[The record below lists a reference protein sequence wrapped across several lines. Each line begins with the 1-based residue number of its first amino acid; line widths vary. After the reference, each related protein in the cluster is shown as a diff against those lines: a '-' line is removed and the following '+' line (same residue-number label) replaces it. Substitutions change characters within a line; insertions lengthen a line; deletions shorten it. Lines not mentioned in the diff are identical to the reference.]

1 MSLQIQNEIFT
12 LTINAAE
19 GWFSIEPKDKHLPGI
34 THAFLGLKYRI
45 DGDWIKPK
53 FTNWL
58 ETSGSRQ
65 IGDFGTHGKAE
76 MIRYEAKTTDG
87 LVVNFHFGIVL
98 ETPLVVWKI
107 EVLNDSRQAV
117 WLEKIDLLKVKESA
131 GGKVNYPE
139 AGNSSGLGF
148 YSNGWQSW
156 SPTGWYAGDGK
167 MKMSKLRGLQTPMI
181 NNPGT
186 PMPKMKGQFSS
197 DMFAVV
203 GDRIART
210 GFVVGFLSQKEQFG
224 SIAVHFQPPGWLAM
238 WANCDEVRLDP
249 GKTISTDWAVFN
261 PVLLDHRDP
270 LDKYLE
276 AVARENDVTLPAE
289 SPVGWCSWYHF
300 YTHLSEKDVQA
311 NLKAILEQQET
322 LPIQLVQID
331 DGFESQI
338 GDWFTFTP
346 EFPNGVKPLA
356 EEISREGLIPGLW
369 LAPFIVH
376 PRSQLAKQH
385 PDWLL
390 RTKNGRLVNA
400 GFVWNV
406 LDTALDLT
414 VPEALEY
421 ACSVVRT
428 ASAEWGYPYLKLD
441 FLYAA
446 ALKGC
451 YKDPTVTRAQ
461 VLRRGM
467 EAIREA
473 VGKDVTILGCGAPL
487 GSMLGLIDAN
497 RIGADVS
504 GYWEPNFN
512 GIGAFFKNEPA
523 MPSARN
529 SIRNIL
535 TRAAL
540 HQHWW
545 INDPDCLLI
554 RPDTKLTLA
563 EVQSL
568 AAAISLTGGSLLVSD
583 NLPKLPAERLRIA
596 EVLLPVMGERAR
608 VIDWFDAEMPEMLR
622 LDQLNAAGER
632 HVLAKFNWTDKEVVF
647 DLIPEKY
654 HLPSADYWVRE
665 FWSSKTGTMNEAQ
678 PFSVTIPPHGCA
690 VVTVLVKSIQPAYL
704 GSDLHISQGMELVEW
719 KAEAKVIQATLRLP
733 RKTSG
738 NITIAIGGE
747 LDSVAVNDRSVECR
761 VISPGIVEIPVE
773 VDGFAT
779 IEVKIK

>member
-1 MSLQIQNEIFT
+1 MTTLQNEIFT
-12 LTINAAE
+12 LTFNEKE
-19 GWFSIEPKDKHLPGI
+19 GWFSIEPKDKKFPAI
-34 THAFLGLKYRI
+34 THAFLGMKYRTKSQ
-45 DGDWIKPK
+45 WISPK
-53 FTNWL
+53 FTNWR
-58 ETSGSRQ
+58 EIPSSRQ
-65 IGDFGTHGKAE
+65 MQDFGVHGKTE
-76 MIRYEAKTTDG
+76 MIRYEVKTTDG
-87 LVVNFHFGIVL
+87 LVANFCFGIVQ

-107 EVLNDSRQAV
+107 EVLNERQLPAR
-117 WLEKIDLLKVKESA
+117 LEKIDLLKVKESA
-131 GGKVNYPE
+131 GGKVIYPE
-139 AGNSSGLGF
+139 AANSSEIGF

-156 SPTGWYAGDGK
+156 SPTGWYAADGK
-167 MKMSKLRGLQTPMI
+167 MKLSKLRGLQTPMI

-186 PMPKMKGQFSS
+186 PMPKKKGQFSS

-203 GDRIART
+203 GDRTART

-224 SIAVHFQPPGWLAM
+224 TIAADFNRPGWLAM

-276 AVARENDVTLPAE
+276 AVARENDVKVPAE

-311 NLKAILEQQET
+311 NLKTILEQQEI
-322 LPIQLVQID
+322 LPIQLAQID

-338 GDWFTFTP
+338 GDWFSFKP

-376 PRSQLAKQH
+376 PRSQVAKNH

-390 RTKNGRLVNA
+390 RQKNGRLANA

-414 VPEALEY
+414 VPEALAY

-428 ASAEWGYPYLKLD
+428 ASKDWGYPYLKLD

-446 ALKGC
+446 ALKGR

-461 VLRRGM
+461 VLRKGM
-467 EAIREA
+467 EALRAA
-473 VGKDVTILGCGAPL
+473 VGRDVTILGCGAPL
-487 GSMLGLIDAN
+487 GSMLGLIEAN

-504 GYWEPNFN
+504 GDWEPNFN
-512 GIGAFFKNEPA
+512 GIGAFFRNEPA
-523 MPSARN
+523 MPCARN

-554 RPDTKLTLA
+554 RPDTKLTLP
-563 EVQSL
+563 EVESL
-568 AAAISLTGGSLLVSD
+568 ASAIALTGGSLLVSD
-583 NLPKLPAERLRIA
+583 DLPQLPPERLRIA
-596 EVLLPVMGERAR
+596 EVLLPVIGERAR

-632 HVLAKFNWTDKEVVF
+632 HVLAKFNWSDNEITF
-647 DLIPEKY
+647 DLIPEGY
-654 HLPSADYWVRE
+654 HLPSGDYWVRE
-665 FWSSKTGTMNEAQ
+665 FWSGKTGMMSAAQ

-690 VVTVLVKSIQPAYL
+690 VVTLQVKDAKPAYL
-704 GSDLHISQGMELVEW
+704 GSDLHISQGMELVSW
-719 KAEAKVIQATLRLP
+719 NVDDKTIKATLRLP

-738 NITIAIGGE
+738 HILIATNGKAE
-747 LDSVAVNDRSVECR
+747 SVTVNDRKVEGK
-761 VISPGIVEIPVE
+761 VISPGIFEVPVD

>member
-1 MSLQIQNEIFT
+1 M
-12 LTINAAE
+12 
-19 GWFSIEPKDKHLPGI
+19 
-34 THAFLGLKYRI
+34 
-45 DGDWIKPK
+45 
-53 FTNWL
+53 
-58 ETSGSRQ
+58 
-65 IGDFGTHGKAE
+65 DFDH
-76 MIRYEAKTTDG
+76 
-87 LVVNFHFGIVL
+87 
-98 ETPLVVWKI
+98 
-107 EVLNDSRQAV
+107 
-117 WLEKIDLLKVKESA
+117 
-131 GGKVNYPE
+131 
-139 AGNSSGLGF
+139 
-148 YSNGWQSW
+148 
-156 SPTGWYAGDGK
+156 
-167 MKMSKLRGLQTPMI
+167 
-181 NNPGT
+181 
-186 PMPKMKGQFSS
+186 
-197 DMFAVV
+197 
-203 GDRIART
+203 
-210 GFVVGFLSQKEQFG
+210 
-224 SIAVHFQPPGWLAM
+224 PGWLGM

-261 PVLLDHRDP
+261 PILLDHRDP

-276 AVARENDVTLPAE
+276 AVARENDVRVPAE

-311 NLKAILEQQET
+311 NLKTILEQQET

-338 GDWFTFTP
+338 GDWFTFKP

-376 PRSQLAKQH
+376 PRSQLAKKH

-390 RTKNGRLVNA
+390 RKKNGRLANA

-428 ASAEWGYPYLKLD
+428 ASKEWGYPYLKLD

-446 ALKGC
+446 ALKGS

-554 RPDTKLTLA
+554 RPDTNLTLD

-568 AAAISLTGGSLLVSD
+568 ASVIALTGGSLLVSD
-583 NLPKLPAERLRIA
+583 DLPKLPADAGALR
-596 EVLLPVMGERAR
+596 
-608 VIDWFDAEMPEMLR
+608 
-622 LDQLNAAGER
+622 
-632 HVLAKFNWTDKEVVF
+632 K
-647 DLIPEKY
+647 
-654 HLPSADYWVRE
+654 
-665 FWSSKTGTMNEAQ
+665 
-678 PFSVTIPPHGCA
+678 CC
-690 VVTVLVKSIQPAYL
+690 
-704 GSDLHISQGMELVEW
+704 
-719 KAEAKVIQATLRLP
+719 
-733 RKTSG
+733 
-738 NITIAIGGE
+738 
-747 LDSVAVNDRSVECR
+747 CR
-761 VISPGIVEIPVE
+761 
-773 VDGFAT
+773 
-779 IEVKIK
+779 